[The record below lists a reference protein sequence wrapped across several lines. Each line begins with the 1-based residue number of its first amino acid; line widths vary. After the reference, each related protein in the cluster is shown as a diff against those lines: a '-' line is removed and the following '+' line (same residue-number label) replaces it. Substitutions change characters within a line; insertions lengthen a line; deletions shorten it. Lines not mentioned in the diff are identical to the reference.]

1 MSVGCATVFISR
13 DKEQRMTENQG
24 TKILLADGTE
34 HEIEYSGVFFV
45 CALCATEYS
54 EEPWGGY
61 CDESLECAC
70 DGGESLIVLPGY
82 VPQD

>member
-1 MSVGCATVFISR
+1 
-13 DKEQRMTENQG
+13 MTENQG

-45 CALCATEYS
+45 CGECGEEFC
-54 EEPWGGY
+54 EEPFGGY
-61 CDESLECAC
+61 CDNTLACAAGSDC
-70 DGGESLIVLPGY
+70 LIVLPGY